1 MIIYVQKMKKLV
13 AILFLCTILV
23 GCSKKA
29 QPKPY
34 GYFRIDIPEHEYVEA
49 NNLGPYSI
57 EKSVHCHPDK
67 TDNTHATE
75 ADEWINLVYPTLNA
89 KIHLSYKRINE
100 STFQQV
106 TEESHS
112 LAYKHTVRADAIQ
125 ESYYGNDTTHVYGIL
140 YEMKGNAASPAQF
153 YVTDSVHNFLRGSL
167 YFNHT
172 PNADSIAPAANYVL
186 QDMIHLIET
195 LKWNEE

>member
-1 MIIYVQKMKKLV
+1 MNKYIIILLSCV
-13 AILFLCTILV
+13 AILT
-23 GCSKKA
+23 GCGKKA

-34 GYFRIDIPEHEYVEA
+34 GYFRIDIPEHEYVEMT
-49 NNLGPYSI
+49 NLGPYSI
-57 EKSVHCHPDK
+57 EASIYCQPDK
-67 TDNTHATE
+67 SDNTHATE
-75 ADEWINLVYPTLNA
+75 ADEWINLVYPSINA
-89 KIHLSYKRINE
+89 KIHLSYKRINA

-125 ESYYGNDTTHVYGIL
+125 ESYYGNDTTRVYGIL

-153 YVTDSVHNFLRGSL
+153 YVTDSVSNFLRGSL

-186 QDMIHLIET
+186 QDMIHMIET
-195 LKWNEE
+195 LRWRIEN

>member
-1 MIIYVQKMKKLV
+1 MKKLI
-13 AILFLCTILV
+13 AILSVCVLLTAC
-23 GCSKKA
+23 GKKA

-34 GYFRIDIPEHEYVEA
+34 GYFRIDIPEHEYVEVS
-49 NNLGPYSI
+49 NLGPYTI
-57 EKSVHCHPDK
+57 EKSLHCQPDK
-67 TDNTHATE
+67 TDKTHATA
-75 ADEWINLVYPTLNA
+75 ADEWINLFYPTLIA
-89 KIHLSYKRINE
+89 KIHLSYKRIDKT
-100 STFQQV
+100 TFQQI

-125 ESYYGNDTTHVYGIL
+125 ESYYGNDTTRVYGVL

-195 LKWNEE
+195 LRWNN

>member
-1 MIIYVQKMKKLV
+1 MKKLI
-13 AILFLCTILV
+13 AILFVCVLLA
-23 GCSKKA
+23 GCGKKA

-34 GYFRIDIPEHEYVEA
+34 GYFRIDIPEHEYVEVS
-49 NNLGPYSI
+49 NLGPYTI
-57 EKSVHCHPDK
+57 EKSVHCQPDK
-67 TDNTHATE
+67 TDKTHAT
-75 ADEWINLVYPTLNA
+75 ASDEWINLHYPTLNA
-89 KIHLSYKRINE
+89 KIHLSYKRIDKE
-100 STFQQV
+100 TFQQV

-125 ESYYGNDTTHVYGIL
+125 ESYYGNDTTKVYGIL

-167 YFNHT
+167 YFSHT
-172 PNADSIAPAANYVL
+172 PNSDSIAPAANYVL

-195 LKWNEE
+195 LHWNN

>member
-1 MIIYVQKMKKLV
+1 MIIYVQKMKKLIV
-13 AILFLCTILV
+13 VLFLCTILV
-23 GCSKKA
+23 GCGKKA

>member
-1 MIIYVQKMKKLV
+1 MNKYIIILLSCV
-13 AILFLCTILV
+13 AILT
-23 GCSKKA
+23 GCGKKA

-34 GYFRIDIPEHEYVEA
+34 GYFRIDIPEHEYVEMT
-49 NNLGPYSI
+49 NLGPYSI
-57 EKSVHCHPDK
+57 EASIYCQPDK
-67 TDNTHATE
+67 SDNTHATE
-75 ADEWINLVYPTLNA
+75 ADEWINLVYPSINA
-89 KIHLSYKRINE
+89 KIHLSYKRINA

-153 YVTDSVHNFLRGSL
+153 YVTDSVSNFLRGSL

-186 QDMIHLIET
+186 QDMIHMIET
-195 LKWNEE
+195 LKWRVEN

>member
-1 MIIYVQKMKKLV
+1 MNKYIIILLGCI
-13 AILFLCTILV
+13 AILT
-23 GCSKKA
+23 GCGKKV

-34 GYFRIDIPEHEYVEA
+34 GYFRIDMPEHEYIEV
-49 NNLGPYSI
+49 NDLGPYSI
-57 EKSVHCHPDK
+57 EKSVHCYPDK
-67 TDNTHATE
+67 TDNTHATQ
-75 ADEWINLVYPTLNA
+75 ADEWIDLVYPSINA

-125 ESYYGNDTTHVYGIL
+125 ESYYGNDTTLVYGIL

-153 YVTDSVHNFLRGSL
+153 YVTDSVRNFLRGSL

-186 QDMIHLIET
+186 QDMIHMIET
-195 LKWNEE
+195 LIWRVEN

>member
-1 MIIYVQKMKKLV
+1 MIIYVQKMKKLIAV
-13 AILFLCTILV
+13 LFLCTILV
-23 GCSKKA
+23 GCGKKA

-34 GYFRIDIPEHEYVEA
+34 GYFRIDIPEHEYVEV

-67 TDNTHATE
+67 TDNTHATK

-195 LKWNEE
+195 LEWNEE